1 MSHKVTNKE
10 REYVLKVL
18 NETLEYENEENFEVE
33 YTLMAIAKMI
43 ENVLFIT
50 GKRDIQG
57 FIDRVKKLGGY
68 RLMTVKINKLD

>member
-18 NETLEYENEENFEVE
+18 NETLEYENEEKFEVE

-50 GKRDIQG
+50 GKSDIQG
-57 FIDRVKKLGGY
+57 FIDRVKNWE
-68 RLMTVKINKLD
+68 VID